1 MQLITLDQFIENQQ
15 FFIQEAKAGKT
26 FIYPTDTVY
35 GIGWIYTPE
44 MVNKI
49 FAIKQRDRLD
59 HQKNEWN
66 KVFLDVRAIPT
77 IWETVSTNEVKWS
90 QSSKTVVCTKK
101 MFSIIAPNFD
111 RIAKEYPEANIEALK
126 MYLNNYHGVT
136 YIFDYNQPGIRII
149 KHPFQTFV
157 ENLGEAFITTSCNL
171 AGEPTVTE
179 TQNIPAELSDRIDY
193 IINAWP
199 LDGKPSVLIDLVENK
214 IIER

>member
-15 FFIQEAKAGKT
+15 FFIQEAKSGKT

-35 GIGWIYTPE
+35 GIGWIYTPD

-49 FAIKQRDRLD
+49 FAIKQRD
-59 HQKNEWN
+59 
-66 KVFLDVRAIPT
+66 V
-77 IWETVSTNEVKWS
+77 
-90 QSSKTVVCTKK
+90 KK

-111 RIAKEYPEANIEALK
+111 WILKNYVNDSEHVTWATANILREAKNHETIIETLK
-126 MYLNNYHGVT
+126 QYLAIYHGVT
-136 YIFDYNQPGIRII
+136 YIFDYHQPGIRII

-199 LDGKPSVLIDLVENK
+199 LEGKPSVLIDLVENK